1 MYIRYRDTHYPI
13 DTAEGIVVRDIRW
26 FYIEPQTIDDHGTKI
41 EGAAICDGMMNN
53 AVTFGNAAV
62 EYLAGYMLGDEKVF
76 PNGKRY
82 KSVLPIGDGGG
93 DFYSDLAWFES
104 IEIARLVLDKIC
116 QAMDEGKQFFDL
128 TQYGEDGKLLK

>member
-1 MYIRYRDTHYPI
+1 MYIRYRDSSNPTN
-13 DTAEGIVVRDIRW
+13 TAESIVVRDIRW
-26 FYIEPQTIDDHGTKI
+26 FCIEPQTIDDHGTKI

-53 AVTFGNAAV
+53 AVAFGNAAV
-62 EYLAGYMLGDEKVF
+62 EYLAGYILGNEKVF
-76 PNGKRY
+76 PNGKLR
-82 KSVLPIGDGGG
+82 KNVIPIGDGGI

-104 IEIARLVLDKIC
+104 MEIACMILDKIC